1 MPIYEFEC
9 KNCSHVFEWLM
20 KIEENY
26 EELACP
32 TCGVKKLK
40 KLVTPFRTN
49 FWSTFL
55 DDMEKRVDPYK
66 FK

>member
-9 KNCSHVFEWLM
+9 KNCSHVFERLM
-20 KIEENY
+20 KIGEDY
-26 EELACP
+26 KELACP
-32 TCGVKKLK
+32 ECGVKEPK

-55 DDMEKRVDPYK
+55 DAMERKVNPYK